1 MNYNCI
7 MIIGA
12 TATGKTSLSVE
23 LAKALN
29 SEVINA
35 DSTQVFKELSIG
47 TAKATEEEMQ
57 GIKHHLMSFLNP
69 DEEFSVSEFR
79 TQALHIME
87 QLLNSNRIPVVV
99 GGTGF
104 YLESLLNNY
113 NYANAIKN
121 DAIREKYN
129 TMLEMQGKEAVYEV
143 LKKVDPESAAKLHAN
158 DVKRV
163 IRAIEI
169 YEITGKTKSELNAL
183 NAMQNNDIVNSTT
196 QNTVQFVLKPLIIG
210 LNMPRELLYE
220 RINLRTELMLQN
232 GLLDEVQQLKQKGYT
247 TQLQSLK
254 SIGYKELYD
263 YLDGITTLEEAKE
276 TIKQNTRNYAKR
288 QITWFKRFQN
298 AIWFD
303 VSTQS
308 TKEIVKHVLQLLP

>member
-35 DSTQVFKELSIG
+35 DSTQVFKELNIG
-47 TAKATEEEMQ
+47 TAKATKEEMQ

-79 TQALHIME
+79 TQALRIME
-87 QLLNSNRIPVVV
+87 QLLQNYQIPVVV

-129 TMLEMQGKEAVYEV
+129 TMLQTQGKEAVYEV
-143 LKKVDPESAAKLHAN
+143 LKKVDAKSAAKLHAN
-158 DVKRV
+158 DAKRV

-183 NAMQNNDIVNSTT
+183 NAVQNNDIVNSTT

-220 RINLRTELMLQN
+220 RINLRTELMLKN
-232 GLLDEVQQLKQKGYT
+232 GLLDEVQQLKQKGYS

-263 YLDGITTLEEAKE
+263 YLDGIATLEEAKE

-308 TKEIVKHVLQLLP
+308 TNEIVKHVLQLL

>member
-35 DSTQVFKELSIG
+35 DSTQVFKELNIG
-47 TAKATEEEMQ
+47 TAKATKEEMQ

-79 TQALHIME
+79 TQALRIME
-87 QLLNSNRIPVVV
+87 QLLQNYQIPVVV

-129 TMLEMQGKEAVYEV
+129 TMLQTQGKEAVYEV
-143 LKKVDPESAAKLHAN
+143 LKKVDAKSAAKLHAN
-158 DVKRV
+158 DAKRV

-183 NAMQNNDIVNSTT
+183 NAVQNNDIVNSTT

-220 RINLRTELMLQN
+220 RINLRTELMLKN
-232 GLLDEVQQLKQKGYT
+232 GLIDEVQQLKQKGYS

-263 YLDGITTLEEAKE
+263 YLDGIATLEEAKE

-308 TKEIVKHVLQLLP
+308 TNEIVKHVLQLL